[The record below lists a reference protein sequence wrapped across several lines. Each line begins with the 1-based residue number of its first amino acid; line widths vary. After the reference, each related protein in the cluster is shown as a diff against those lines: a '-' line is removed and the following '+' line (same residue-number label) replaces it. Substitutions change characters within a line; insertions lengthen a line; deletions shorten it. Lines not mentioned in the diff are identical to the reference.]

1 MAILKDNEYTEFEGR
16 DYTNPQV
23 SLDESNAFIDNL
35 RSTQQAN
42 TQQIKTDTYNL
53 GTAVPSNLGGLTGG
67 EGYFT
72 SRYQTPQ
79 TNSLVN
85 DLRATAQASALNQIL
100 QNEQAKWKNRYNKA
114 RNANT
119 IRNSNLPSLDAPDT
133 TTEGGLEYEDP
144 SYTIEGDVPGV
155 PGGYIVGNIDTDN
168 QTVTGYTGV
177 PYGEDYKTN
186 YNVEFGSSSNGNT
199 GLGEANNKIAETWK
213 NLADTLPI
221 VNLYR
226 IFNNNGQ

>member
-16 DYTNPQV
+16 DYINPQV

-72 SRYQTPQ
+72 ARYQTPQ
-79 TNSLVN
+79 TNTLVN

-100 QNEQAKWKNRYNKA
+100 QNEQAKWRNRYNKA

-119 IRNSNLPSLDAPDT
+119 IRNSNLPNLDAPDT
-133 TTEGGLEYEDP
+133 TTEGGLDLVDDNSYEV
-144 SYTIEGDVPGV
+144 IGEVPGIA
-155 PGGYIVGNIDTDN
+155 GGYVVGNIDTD
-168 QTVTGYTGV
+168 TGKVLGYTGV
-177 PYGEDYKTN
+177 PYGGDYRTN
-186 YNVEFGSSSNGNT
+186 YSTVFDSSEGDGVSG
-199 GLGEANNKIAETWK
+199 GRG
-213 NLADTLPI
+213 
-221 VNLYR
+221 R
-226 IFNNNGQ
+226 